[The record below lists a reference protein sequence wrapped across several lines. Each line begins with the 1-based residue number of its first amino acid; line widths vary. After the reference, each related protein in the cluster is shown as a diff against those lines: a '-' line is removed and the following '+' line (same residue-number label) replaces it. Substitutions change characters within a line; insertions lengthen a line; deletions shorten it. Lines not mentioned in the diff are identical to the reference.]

1 MTPWLRPL
9 LVLMVLLAVSPVSP
23 LSPLSLTSPSY
34 AADPSPSETRAGS
47 VPGDG
52 RARPGRDEP
61 APASAEASVPPY
73 TPPERPPAST
83 PPPPP
88 PPVAKPP
95 DKATSVSDTT
105 RRTATEPPVPA
116 LRVLPLGSGLVLIGL
131 GLAFFAVRLRRG

>member
-9 LVLMVLLAVSPVSP
+9 LVLAVLLAVSPVCV
-23 LSPLSLTSPSY
+23 SY
-34 AADPSPSETRAGS
+34 AVEPSPNETRAGS

-61 APASAEASVPPY
+61 APTSATASVPPY
-73 TPPERPPAST
+73 TPPQRPPAST
-83 PPPPP
+83 PPATTP

-95 DKATSVSDTT
+95 GKATKASDTT
-105 RRTATEPPVPA
+105 RRTATEPAVPA

>member
-9 LVLMVLLAVSPVSP
+9 LVLTVLLLAVSPVCI
-23 LSPLSLTSPSY
+23 SY
-34 AADPSPSETRAGS
+34 AVEPSPNETRAGS

-61 APASAEASVPPY
+61 APTSATASVPPY
-73 TPPERPPAST
+73 TPLQRPPATT
-83 PPPPP
+83 PPPPVP
-88 PPVAKPP
+88 PPAAKPP
-95 DKATSVSDTT
+95 GKATTASDTT
-105 RRTATEPPVPA
+105 RRTAAEPAVPT